1 MGIRRLFLIII
12 VGIVVAIFA
21 RAQAA
26 EAVSLLVEFSIFND

>member
-12 VGIVVAIFA
+12 VGIVVAIVA

-26 EAVSLLVEFSIFND
+26 GALGVVL

>member
-12 VGIVVAIFA
+12 VGIVVALFA

-26 EAVSLLVEFSIFND
+26 GVIPLLLQ